1 MTIDRSHKGLTRDA
15 VVRAALDLVAERG
28 MDALTIRGVASR
40 LGSSPMSVYNHTADR
55 DDLLLGMLEAALAD
69 LPFASDEPDPL
80 DRLIGRYIA
89 AHDHLAERTWVL
101 HVLIRGDLLATSTFS
116 LADACIGDLL
126 ELGLS
131 PADAVYVHGVA
142 WHIMLGELLDRH
154 PEPPKSNPT
163 QRDRALRSM
172 DISIYPNYAH
182 VLRVLDPP
190 AGPPPCQFERTIAV
204 TLPGVVERLANPRR
218 TVR

>member
-1 MTIDRSHKGLTRDA
+1 MTIDRSHKGLTRDV

-40 LGSSPMSVYNHTADR
+40 LGSSPMSVYNHAVDR

-69 LPFASDEPDPL
+69 LPFESDDPDPL

-89 AHDHLAERTWVL
+89 AHDHLAGQTWVL
-101 HVLIRGDLLATSTFS
+101 LVLIRGDLLATSTFA

-131 PADAVYVHGVA
+131 PADAIYTHGVA

-154 PEPPKSNPT
+154 PAPPKVTPT
-163 QRDRALRSM
+163 QRERALRSM
-172 DISIYPNYAH
+172 DITAYPNYAH
-182 VLRVLDPP
+182 VLRVLDP
-190 AGPPPCQFERTIAV
+190 AVGPPPCQFERTIAV
-204 TLPGVVERLANPRR
+204 TLPGVVDRLAAPRR
-218 TVR
+218 SR